1 MLKPPSTSKAASDRG
16 DTNMAADSQRKY
28 PKPILESCFTNR
40 WHRVYQR
47 NNKAKGIKSMRCF
60 PACCES
66 PCGEAQHHVAS
77 GRCGRSIVATD
88 SLMVSFGVLHL
99 AIAWLMNF

>member
-1 MLKPPSTSKAASDRG
+1 M
-16 DTNMAADSQRKY
+16 
-28 PKPILESCFTNR
+28 
-40 WHRVYQR
+40 YQR

-77 GRCGRSIVATD
+77 GRCGRSIVAEIR
-88 SLMVSFGVLHL
+88 SEERMPLV
-99 AIAWLMNF
+99 AIAYLCPKKAHAEHAQDDGFGHIRLRAGDKLSCHVFAPTVVLCL